1 MKYIDSEKLLA
12 EIDSMLSA
20 CTKQTHTG
28 VFNTCTHFKG
38 LITSL
43 QQEQPVNMI
52 QWTGSNLQEVI
63 DFTGKSPKF
72 GEWFKSWDEL
82 ESYVHSHGDILKL
95 FSDDGSHFE
104 VPVGAWI
111 VKTPDGYN
119 VPSVARFIHAKQEQ
133 PQLPGIEDHGIPGK
147 DFIPVE
153 WVDACEMYGKWK
165 IVKLDKPE
173 VDIENE
179 ITEHAINMPHCEFS
193 HDSEDREHE
202 EWAMK
207 EFRYFYELGL
217 NARKEQPE
225 GGCSEKPNN
234 LLHEQPEVDLEK
246 EIDRFWDSCIK
257 HKNERG
263 GNVIWSNKIEIK
275 VLARHFAEWGAI
287 HLNAKKGVVMN
298 LNPSYQR
305 IPIEDRYEIFK
316 EKCREEDIEPPTF
329 EKFANR
335 K

>member
-1 MKYIDSEKLLA
+1 MKYIDSEKLIA
-12 EIDSMLSA
+12 EIDGILSA

-28 VFNTCTHFKG
+28 VYNTCHRIKG
-38 LITSL
+38 IVTSL
-43 QQEQPVNMI
+43 QQEQPNNMI
-52 QWTGSNLQEVI
+52 QWTGHNLKEVI

-119 VPSVARFIHAKQEQ
+119 VPSVARFIH
-133 PQLPGIEDHGIPGK
+133 
-147 DFIPVE
+147 
-153 WVDACEMYGKWK
+153 
-165 IVKLDKPE
+165 VKLDQPE
-173 VDIENE
+173 VDIEKE

-234 LLHEQPEVDLEK
+234 LLREQPKVDLEK
-246 EIDRFWDSCIK
+246 EI
-257 HKNERG
+257 KNYLATKCAGDDEPS
-263 GNVIWSNKIEIK
+263 VSEI
-275 VLARHFAEWGAI
+275 ARHFYELG
-287 HLNAKKGVVMN
+287 LNA
-298 LNPSYQR
+298 R
-305 IPIEDRYEIFK
+305 K
-316 EKCREEDIEPPTF
+316 EE
-329 EKFANR
+329 
-335 K
+335 